1 MPEISDL
8 LEPISGSNPGGVSI
22 RYTPV
27 FDQIKQARLV
37 EDELPAN
44 LLELLKRLDE
54 ISEGKKSNPD
64 ILAQAHQ
71 SLKTGAAIGA
81 YAKGAMGGTSR
92 DHANESLAASRSED
106 DRQQDHRKSD

>member
-1 MPEISDL
+1 VGKQDDPRQRRSLLSHPELRDALQSSSL
-8 LEPISGSNPGGVSI
+8 
-22 RYTPV
+22 
-27 FDQIKQARLV
+27 FQV